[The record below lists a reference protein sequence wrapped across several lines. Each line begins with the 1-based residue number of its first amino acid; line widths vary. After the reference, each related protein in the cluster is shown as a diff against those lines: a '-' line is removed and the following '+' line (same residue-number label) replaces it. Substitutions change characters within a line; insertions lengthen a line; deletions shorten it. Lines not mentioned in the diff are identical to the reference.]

1 VKRSSSSA
9 AGLVWA
15 PAVLNAVVT
24 LACHGHKTWRDGQKD
39 VATNNLQNA
48 MLQKLT
54 TLADQNG
61 AMLNRQGVMLEQL
74 TVLVNQQGA
83 ILSQQGAVLS
93 HQGAVLSHQGALLNE
108 QEALLQK
115 LTVSNDQLPDSIA
128 VVVTQQGGATLSQPP
143 TTSSLQHHTMTSQS
157 VASVSPVMTS
167 THASD
172 VSLDVVSTAGSMLEL
187 TEMNSIDQLESGDHV
202 AATSRLTL
210 GLTAPTTELLNDRY
224 TKVEDSN
231 NIPAEEAESDDPLS
245 SGRHTEPP
253 DRSPPNKV
261 ADVDNAND
269 PSETDDAMDIE
280 LRVGSPS
287 NSSSWVNIEGL
298 GD

>member
-1 VKRSSSSA
+1 
-9 AGLVWA
+9 
-15 PAVLNAVVT
+15 
-24 LACHGHKTWRDGQKD
+24 
-39 VATNNLQNA
+39 
-48 MLQKLT
+48 
-54 TLADQNG
+54 
-61 AMLNRQGVMLEQL
+61 
-74 TVLVNQQGA
+74 
-83 ILSQQGAVLS
+83 
-93 HQGAVLSHQGALLNE
+93 
-108 QEALLQK
+108 
-115 LTVSNDQLPDSIA
+115 
-128 VVVTQQGGATLSQPP
+128 
-143 TTSSLQHHTMTSQS
+143 
-157 VASVSPVMTS
+157 MTS